1 VGQFAG
7 GEMRSVVGD
16 FPQAEQVSR
25 RCCCH
30 QYYPLERLRLLS
42 PDLLRYST
50 IDRWVHEWNSV
61 PLRQQ
66 VGGLVLNQYDF
77 ALGVVAAYA
86 AAAAAAVV
94 VVAAYAAVAVVD
106 AAAVAVVVVAVAVAA
121 AAVVVAVVVVAAAV
135 AVVAVVVVAAA
146 VAVVVAAA
154 AAVAAL
160 DASVQCV
167 LDLVHVDPELRVLGG
182 LVPII
187 SASPF
192 PASRALASLEF
203 LSLSLYPCL
212 YS

>member
-1 VGQFAG
+1 
-7 GEMRSVVGD
+7 MRPVVED
-16 FPQAEQVSR
+16 FPQAEQVFR

-42 PDLLRYST
+42 PGLLRYST

-86 AAAAAAVV
+86 AAAVV

-106 AAAVAVVVVAVAVAA
+106 AAAVAVVVAVAA
-121 AAVVVAVVVVAAAV
+121 AAAAAVVVVAVVVAAAVAVAVVAAAAVAVVVVAAA
-135 AVVAVVVVAAA
+135 AA
-146 VAVVVAAA
+146 AAA
-154 AAVAAL
+154 AAVAAAAL
-160 DASVQCV
+160 DASVQYV

-182 LVPII
+182 LVQVVF
-187 SASPF
+187 ASPF